1 MILDNA
7 PKRQNGYKTL
17 KKERKKRDPFN
28 DLFSWLPSGLGIFF
42 HSVLQMIIVF
52 VLCIIIFLVAF
63 KLLMACIT
71 TCFNS
76 TSKSTRTMCNKSI

>member
-1 MILDNA
+1 
-7 PKRQNGYKTL
+7 
-17 KKERKKRDPFN
+17 
-28 DLFSWLPSGLGIFF
+28 
-42 HSVLQMIIVF
+42 MIIVF

-76 TSKSTRTMCNKSI
+76 TTKSTHTMFVQQINMTDNMCSL